1 MLEKNT
7 KQVNAMIARIF
18 MCCSGLILVMVACSL
33 LGIFEFG
40 RTYTWIVLIAGLV
53 TAISPS
59 LLIRVLPDHVLKY
72 STLVMAAVFIGIL
85 GINDHIGIYISYV
98 LVPLLSCLYFEPD
111 FVVKTG
117 VFSYAVMAVSLY
129 FGSFYKHEVLDLG
142 MPRMHIFIA
151 YLLGFTIEYLIA
163 ATVFYNLVK
172 RARNMMEKCYSA
184 EEENRMK
191 TRVLSSVSHEIRT
204 PMHAILGMAE
214 VAMREDMSPK
224 LRRYL
229 GIIRSSAAGLL
240 ELIDG
245 LLVFSR
251 FEEPEPSAA
260 GQGEPAETGKEGG
273 LSVPEPDA
281 WNKDPI
287 CSAEVKGAYRVLIV
301 DDNEINREVL
311 KALLEPYHF
320 IMDEAENGQEAV
332 TMAEKQQY
340 GMIFMDS
347 QMPVMSGKEACRAI
361 RRRELSEGR
370 HTPIVA
376 ITADAIAGVR
386 EELLAGGMDEY
397 ISKPVDSKKL
407 AAVIEQYLCEAES
420 A

>member
-1 MLEKNT
+1 
-7 KQVNAMIARIF
+7 MIARIF
-18 MCCSGLILVMVACSL
+18 AYCSGMILVMVACSL

-40 RTYTWIVLIAGLV
+40 RTYTGIVLIEGLV

-59 LLIRVLPDHVLKY
+59 ILIHVLPDRAMKY
-72 STLVMAAVFIGIL
+72 YTLVMAAVFIGIL
-85 GINDHIGIYISYV
+85 GINDHIGIYISYI
-98 LVPLLSCLYFEPD
+98 LVPLMSCLYFEPD
-111 FVVKTG
+111 FVVKTS
-117 VFSYAVMAVSLY
+117 VFSYVVMAVSLY
-129 FGSFYKHEVLDLG
+129 FSSFYKYEVVDLG
-142 MPRMHIFIA
+142 MPRLHIFIA

-224 LRRYL
+224 LRKDI

-245 LLVFSR
+245 LLAFSR
-251 FEEPEPSAA
+251 FEEPESSTD
-260 GQGEPAETGKEGG
+260 EPEKVTDVKIGKSVGFT
-273 LSVPEPDA
+273 VPEPDA
-281 WNKDPI
+281 WDIDPI
-287 CSAEVKGAYRVLIV
+287 CGVELKGTYRVLIV

-361 RRRELSEGR
+361 RRRELSEDR

-407 AAVIEQYLCEAES
+407 ATVIEQYLCEAES